1 MVSAFARRTVLTPR
15 FTAAAAVALREQVR
29 RHSTFNFRL
38 QPRRRRR
45 RQQQQLPLSLTSSSS
60 TFSPQSAS
68 ISAAALWMKTESLS
82 SQSNWEEDG
91 IIDEEIIIDGINTT
105 SSLPTTTKPTTTVSS
120 NEKQAS
126 KAPTTMKDRYYRSR
140 LLFLNDEMKRLLISS
155 SGQKDDFNPNS
166 PAQRSMAI
174 FGEVRSCTKQILKE
188 ISSPSS
194 VVVVTNNDDD
204 DDNND
209 EQSLSSSASTEFNDI
224 SDDKRL
230 LAKYIL
236 EYLDL
241 LKLQQQQIVE
251 QDEFL
256 ENDTSTVI
264 SNPNQDRKSTTRT
277 AKVPTVNFWS
287 EGGVEEAAAAED
299 GRRQRQQRQKRKQRQ
314 RPTTHE
320 EIIDGLFAKKSC
332 KLDSY
337 WEEPLLELTRPVARD
352 LAKQLDT
359 TICPMGYD
367 PDTTKKGGGPTARGN
382 RVATP
387 FLGFCREQKIT
398 FPEYV
403 ILVRCGDFYETFG
416 VDAMLLVEHV
426 GLNPMA
432 GKARSGCP
440 KQNIQATLDGLTQQ
454 GFSVAVYEEIAP
466 VGTSSGSATTK
477 KIKDRS

>member
-1 MVSAFARRTVLTPR
+1 MVSAFARRTVITPR
-15 FTAAAAVALREQVR
+15 FTAVALREQVR
-29 RHSTFNFRL
+29 RQSTFNFRL
-38 QPRRRRR
+38 QRRRRRR

-60 TFSPQSAS
+60 TFPPQSAS
-68 ISAAALWMKTESLS
+68 ISAALWMKTESLS
-82 SQSNWEEDG
+82 SQSKWEEDG
-91 IIDEEIIIDGINTT
+91 IIDEEIITDGMYTT
-105 SSLPTTTKPTTTVSS
+105 SSLPTTTKPTTKVSF
-120 NEKQAS
+120 NKKQAS
-126 KAPTTMKDRYYRSR
+126 KSPPTMKDRYYRSR
-140 LLFLNDEMKRLLISS
+140 LLFLNEEMKRLLISSS

-188 ISSPSS
+188 ISSPS
-194 VVVVTNNDDD
+194 VVVVTNNNDDD
-204 DDNND
+204 DDKD
-209 EQSLSSSASTEFNDI
+209 EQSLLSSSASTEFNDI

-264 SNPNQDRKSTTRT
+264 SNPNQDRKLTTRT

-287 EGGVEEAAAAED
+287 EGGVEEAAAAAED
-299 GRRQRQQRQKRKQRQ
+299 VRRQQRQKRKQRQ

-320 EIIDGLFAKKSC
+320 EIVDGLFAKKSC

>member
-1 MVSAFARRTVLTPR
+1 MVSAFARRTVITTR
-15 FTAAAAVALREQVR
+15 FTTAAAVALREQVR
-29 RHSTFNFRL
+29 RQSTFNFRL
-38 QPRRRRR
+38 QPRRRRRR

-68 ISAAALWMKTESLS
+68 ISAALWMKTESLS

-105 SSLPTTTKPTTTVSS
+105 LSLPTTTKPTTTVSS
-120 NEKQAS
+120 NKKQAS
-126 KAPTTMKDRYYRSR
+126 KSPTTMKDRYYRSR
-140 LLFLNDEMKRLLISS
+140 LLFLNEEMKRLLISSS

-188 ISSPSS
+188 ISSPS
-194 VVVVTNNDDD
+194 VVVVTNNNDDD
-204 DDNND
+204 DDND
-209 EQSLSSSASTEFNDI
+209 DQSLSSSASTDFNDI

-256 ENDTSTVI
+256 DKDTSTVL
-264 SNPNQDRKSTTRT
+264 SNPNQDRKLTTRT

-299 GRRQRQQRQKRKQRQ
+299 VRRQQRQKRKLRQ

-320 EIIDGLFAKKSC
+320 EIVDGLFAKKSC

-367 PDTTKKGGGPTARGN
+367 PDTTKKGGGSTARGN

>member
-1 MVSAFARRTVLTPR
+1 MVSAFARRTVITSR

-29 RHSTFNFRL
+29 RQSTFNFRL

-68 ISAAALWMKTESLS
+68 ISAALWMKTESLS

-105 SSLPTTTKPTTTVSS
+105 LSLPTTTKPTTTVSS
-120 NEKQAS
+120 NKKQAS
-126 KAPTTMKDRYYRSR
+126 KSPTTMKDRYYRSR
-140 LLFLNDEMKRLLISS
+140 LLFLNEEMKRLLISSS

-188 ISSPSS
+188 ISSPS
-194 VVVVTNNDDD
+194 VVVVTNNED
-204 DDNND
+204 DDNDND
-209 EQSLSSSASTEFNDI
+209 EQLLSSSASTEFNDI

-264 SNPNQDRKSTTRT
+264 SNPNQDRKLTTRT

-299 GRRQRQQRQKRKQRQ
+299 VRRQQQRQKRKQRQ

-320 EIIDGLFAKKSC
+320 EIVDGLFAKKSC

-367 PDTTKKGGGPTARGN
+367 PDTTKKGGGPTTARGN

>member
-1 MVSAFARRTVLTPR
+1 MVSAFGRRTVITPR

-29 RHSTFNFRL
+29 RQSTFNFRL
-38 QPRRRRR
+38 QRRRR

-68 ISAAALWMKTESLS
+68 ISAALWMKTESLS

-105 SSLPTTTKPTTTVSS
+105 LSLPTTTTKPTTTVSS
-120 NEKQAS
+120 NKKQAS
-126 KAPTTMKDRYYRSR
+126 KSPTTMKDRYYRSR
-140 LLFLNDEMKRLLISS
+140 LLFLNEEMKRLLISS
-155 SGQKDDFNPNS
+155 SVQKDDFNPNS

-188 ISSPSS
+188 ISSPSV
-194 VVVVTNNDDD
+194 VVVVTNNEDD

-264 SNPNQDRKSTTRT
+264 SNPNQDRKLTTRT

-299 GRRQRQQRQKRKQRQ
+299 VRRQQRQKRKQRQ

-320 EIIDGLFAKKSC
+320 EIVDGLFAKKSC

-367 PDTTKKGGGPTARGN
+367 PDTTKKGGGPTTARGN